1 MKWRCTLIGEKII
14 YLSLSLEGFPPL
26 EASNEQ
32 EAVENECSDLMSGM
46 DLQQCQEE
54 IQQDIHILTNGQVVP
69 DMVEVAQDEAQ
80 SQKEDAQRRGIKRKR
95 NDDDDDGKNR
105 RIFRS
110 HLLIFFTV
118 CCATQLIL

>member
-95 NDDDDDGKNR
+95 NDDDDGKNR
-105 RIFRS
+105 SILRS

>member
-1 MKWRCTLIGEKII
+1 MI
-14 YLSLSLEGFPPL
+14 YLSLSVEGFPSL

-46 DLQQCQEE
+46 DLQRCQEE

-95 NDDDDDGKNR
+95 NEDDDGKNK
-105 RIFRS
+105 RISRS

>member
-1 MKWRCTLIGEKII
+1 
-14 YLSLSLEGFPPL
+14 
-26 EASNEQ
+26 
-32 EAVENECSDLMSGM
+32 MSGM
-46 DLQQCQEE
+46 DLQRCQEE
-54 IQQDIHILTNGQVVP
+54 IQQDIVILTNGQVVP

-95 NDDDDDGKNR
+95 NDDGKNR

-118 CCATQLIL
+118 CCATKLILWC

>member
-1 MKWRCTLIGEKII
+1 MKWRCTLIDEKII
-14 YLSLSLEGFPPL
+14 SLSLSVEGFPSL

-46 DLQQCQEE
+46 DLQRCQEE

-95 NDDDDDGKNR
+95 NDDDDGKN
-105 RIFRS
+105 
-110 HLLIFFTV
+110 
-118 CCATQLIL
+118 

>member
-1 MKWRCTLIGEKII
+1 MI
-14 YLSLSLEGFPPL
+14 YLSLSVEGFPSL

-46 DLQQCQEE
+46 DLQRCQEE

-80 SQKEDAQRRGIKRKR
+80 SQKEDTQSRGIKRKR
-95 NDDDDDGKNR
+95 NDDDDGKNR
-105 RIFRS
+105 RISRS

-118 CCATQLIL
+118 CR

>member
-1 MKWRCTLIGEKII
+1 MKWRCTLIDEKII
-14 YLSLSLEGFPPL
+14 SSSLSVEGFPSL

-46 DLQQCQEE
+46 DLQRCQEE
-54 IQQDIHILTNGQVVP
+54 IQQDIHILTNGQMVP

-95 NDDDDDGKNR
+95 NEDDDGKNK

-118 CCATQLIL
+118 CYATQLIL